1 MRADWCDAQGSARAR
16 RQGLQPRRQATRP
29 SAWIMTVDPHL
40 DAKACVAAVAL
51 LLACAPVA
59 AEEQIAMPLG
69 ALVCKAIET
78 TIEHARIVRQPTTAG
93 LREFVEAQV
102 ASGACRMVK
111 VETSVGVIDV
121 DQRGYAL
128 IDDGRNG
135 QGWTDA
141 ENLWGYFD
149 TPNKVKTWKK
159 P

>member
-1 MRADWCDAQGSARAR
+1 VN
-16 RQGLQPRRQATRP
+16 T
-29 SAWIMTVDPHL
+29 HL
-40 DAKACVAAVAL
+40 NVKACVAAIAL
-51 LLACAPVA
+51 LLARSPLA
-59 AEEQIAMPLG
+59 AEERTGMPLG
-69 ALVCKAIET
+69 ALVCKAIEA

-102 ASGACRMVK
+102 ASGACRVIK
-111 VETSVGVIDV
+111 VEATVGVIDV

-128 IDDGRNG
+128 IDDGQNG